1 MNWVTP
7 ARPETDR
14 IACTWLIR
22 RFIDRD
28 AVFQCVPE
36 ANVLEV
42 AGLLKGYSFDACGA
56 DYTHL
61 ALPGGSRLCTVETL
75 IAAYHLEADPA
86 LVRLAKIVHA
96 AAIATDLHSDP
107 LGAGLLALGVGG
119 LDVEADDHQLLAHG
133 MFIYDALYAWCRR
146 QSCAATGDEAGRR

>member
-7 ARPETDR
+7 ARPATDR
-14 IACTWLIR
+14 IACMWLIR
-22 RFIDRD
+22 CFIDRD

-42 AGLLKGYSFDACGA
+42 AGLLKGNSFDTCGA
-56 DYTHL
+56 DYSHL
-61 ALPGGSRLCTVETL
+61 PLPGGGHLCTLETL
-75 IAAYHLEADPA
+75 IAAYHLEEDPA

-96 AAIATDLHSDP
+96 AGIACDLHTDP
-107 LGAGLLALGVGG
+107 LGVGLLALGVGG

-146 QSCAATGDEAGRR
+146 QFDAATGDEAGRR